1 MSASQAIVRGY
12 NFFAVAFLGILG
24 GGLVT
29 ELFQESEWLFRVD
42 ELLIIA
48 IAAIALA
55 WYFTGQHRLKL
66 SPVPMLLAIA
76 AFASKVLGLIL
87 EIKDPADAG
96 DDIGIVQ
103 TLLIFAIVA
112 VVAYVVT
119 RKQIQRINAQE
130 AAGTRLQEAP
140 REAHPIQ

>member
-66 SPVPMLLAIA
+66 SQVPMLLAIA

-96 DDIGIVQ
+96 DDIGIVH

>member
-1 MSASQAIVRGY
+1 MNASQAIVRGY
-12 NFFAVAFLGILG
+12 NFFTVAFLGILG

-48 IAAIALA
+48 IAAVALA

-66 SPVPMLLAIA
+66 SLVPMLLAIVA
-76 AFASKVLGLIL
+76 LASKVLGLVL

-103 TLLIFAIVA
+103 TLLIFTIVA

-119 RKQIQRINAQE
+119 RKQIQRINTQE
-130 AAGTRLQEAP
+130 AAGTRWQEAP
-140 REAHPIQ
+140 HEAHRIQ